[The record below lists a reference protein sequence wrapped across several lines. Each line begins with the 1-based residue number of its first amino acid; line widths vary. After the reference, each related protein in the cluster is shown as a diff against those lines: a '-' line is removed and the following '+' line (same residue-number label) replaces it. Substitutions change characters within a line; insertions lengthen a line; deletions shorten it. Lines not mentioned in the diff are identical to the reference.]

1 MSTVTVS
8 ASKTY
13 DVCIGIGLLSQLGQ
27 YAASVKKTCKA
38 TLISDSNVWPIY
50 GHLAEKSLIA
60 VGFEVNHFVFQAGEA
75 SKNGQTYLEILNY
88 LAENHMTRSDL
99 LIALGGG
106 VVGDITGFV
115 AATYLRGVSFIQ
127 VPTTLL
133 AMVDSSVGGKT
144 AIDLPAG
151 KNLAGAFYQPDL
163 VLCDID
169 TLNTLPAEIFRDGCA
184 EVIKYGILYDPQLFE
199 HLRSN
204 ALNFDREYVVRRC
217 VEWKRDVVAD
227 DEFDRGNRQK
237 LNLGHT
243 IGHGI
248 EASSNFQISHGLAV
262 AAGIGIVTRSAL
274 KNNICSEETYRLII
288 STLEI
293 FGLPSKTPI
302 AAEDIYQWALSDK
315 KRSGATVNLI
325 VPKTIGECL
334 IIPTAT
340 DNLKSFIEAGL

>member
-1 MSTVTVS
+1 MNKVTVS

-13 DVCIGIGLLSQLGQ
+13 NVCIGKNLLHQLGQ
-27 YAASVKKTCKA
+27 YASSVKQPCKA
-38 TLISDSNVWPIY
+38 TIISDSNVWPIY
-50 GHLAEKSLIA
+50 GQDAADSLVA
-60 VGFEVNHFVFQAGEA
+60 AGFEVNHFIFPAGEA
-75 SKNGQTYLEILNY
+75 SKNGQVYLQILND
-88 LAENHMTRSDL
+88 LATNHLSRSDL

-106 VVGDITGFV
+106 VVGDMTGFV
-115 AATYLRGVSFIQ
+115 AATYLRGISFIQ

-163 VLCDID
+163 VVCDIN
-169 TLNTLPAEIFRDGCA
+169 TLNTLSAENFRDGCA
-184 EVIKYGILYDPQLFE
+184 EVIKYGILYDTQLFT
-199 HLRSN
+199 HLQTN
-204 ALNFDREYVVRRC
+204 GIDFDREYVVTRC
-217 VEWKRDVVAD
+217 VELKRDVVTD

-248 EASSNFQISHGLAV
+248 EASSNFSISHGLAV
-262 AAGIGIVTRSAL
+262 AAGIGIVTRAAS
-274 KNNICSEETYRLII
+274 KNGICDESTFSQIL
-288 STLEI
+288 STLEF
-293 FGLPSKTPI
+293 FGLPNNTQYT
-302 AAEDIYQWALSDK
+302 AEDIYKWALSDK
-315 KRSGATVNLI
+315 KRSGSTVNLI

-340 DNLKSFIEAGL
+340 DELKSFIESGL